1 MRLLSR
7 FVILLTICLL
17 SVTVIHAQTEQIVLG
32 QAVRGEITA
41 IQPTSTYI
49 FEGREGDII
58 YFYVAAAQNNQQF
71 SARLFDANSNLL
83 AETTVFPF
91 INNFTLPATQT
102 YSLLIS
108 DPDNGTGAFTA
119 IVDFYLPT
127 AIVLNTELSGSFAS
141 PAHLQFFT
149 IDAQADTLFRYSS
162 TGTQLGISVIDP
174 QGELSSF
181 QGMYDSPLLMLS
193 QFEQTGQYIFMVH
206 TDLPTG
212 GEYRLFLESVIPTPL
227 VGGTPVTGSRQINN
241 PPVFSFDSPAGKT
254 WELNATLPSNGS
266 RQMVIAQLDG
276 RIWYDVI
283 IAVDDGSGAN
293 GNPRISPFI
302 APADATYYV
311 WLNYSPYANGVSS
324 YEYELLLSSTTIL
337 SLAPDVET
345 THTITPTSG
354 ALTFVYSPAVENER
368 IQVEIRRVSETGAL
382 TLQIVSPVDDVL
394 LVNGRGMNGGV
405 FDLNLPVMGI
415 YRFVVNDIDYD
426 PTELVITI
434 RLSILQDKS

>member
-17 SVTVIHAQTEQIVLG
+17 SVTVIHAQAEQIILG

-41 IQPTSTYI
+41 IQPTSTYV
-49 FEGREGDII
+49 FEGREGDVI

-71 SARLFDANSNLL
+71 SARLFDVNDNML
-83 AETTVFPF
+83 AETTRFPF

-102 YSLLIS
+102 YTLLIS
-108 DPDNGTGAFTA
+108 DPNNGTGAFTVL
-119 IVDFYLPT
+119 VDFYLPT
-127 AIVLNTELSGSFAS
+127 AIVLDTELSGSFAS

-149 IDAQADTLFRYSS
+149 IDAQQGTLFRYSS
-162 TGTQLGISVIDP
+162 TGTQLGVSVIDP

-193 QFEQTGQYIFMVH
+193 QFEQTGQYIFMIH
-206 TDLPTG
+206 TNLPSG
-212 GEYRLFLESVIPTPL
+212 GDYRLFLQSVTPTPL
-227 VGGTPVTGSRQINN
+227 VGGTPVTGSRQITN
-241 PPVFSFDSPAGKT
+241 PPVFSFNSPAGKA
-254 WELNATLPSNGS
+254 WELNATLPPDGS

-311 WLNYSPYANGVSS
+311 WLNYSPYDNATS
-324 YEYELLLSSTTIL
+324 YEYEVLLSSTTIL
-337 SLAPDVET
+337 SLAPDIET

-354 ALTFVYSPAVENER
+354 ALTFVYAPAVENER

-382 TLQIVSPVDDVL
+382 TLQIVSPVDEVL
-394 LVNGRGMNGGV
+394 FVNGRGMNGGV

-415 YRFVVNDIDYD
+415 YRFVVNDIGYE

-434 RLSILQDKS
+434 RLSILQDK